1 MRVGR
6 VPILANQHAG
16 TEGTSSVDYRQVE
29 VSSLRYSIEE
39 TAARPLI
46 WNHFVANHLLEQ
58 PVVKTRNV
66 TPRAPNED
74 SGKPPYSVDFAL
86 AMAVC
91 ECARH

>member
-46 WNHFVANHLLEQ
+46 WNHFVAEHLLE
-58 PVVKTRNV
+58 PMLC
-66 TPRAPNED
+66 
-74 SGKPPYSVDFAL
+74 SFL
-86 AMAVC
+86 FLMA
-91 ECARH
+91 RSSSSLLPSSI